1 MGIQE
6 RIKQLCKEH
15 GIAVSKLER
24 ELGFSNAYIT
34 QMNPDAVPYNR
45 LIKIAE
51 YFGVTPEYL
60 ITGET
65 TDGYYFDPATAV
77 KAQEILN
84 NKELSLLFDAA
95 RDASPDDLKV
105 VHEMLLALKRKEH
118 K

>member
-1 MGIQE
+1 ME
-6 RIKQLCKEH
+6 FLDRIKELCKQKGTTVAQTEK
-15 GIAVSKLER
+15 A
-24 ELGFSNAYIT
+24 LGFSNAYLS
-34 QMNPDAVPYNR
+34 QSNPQKIPYSR
-45 LIKIAE
+45 MKKIADF
-51 YFGVTPEYL
+51 FGVTVEYL
-60 ITGET
+60 MTGET